1 MRCDRRYSTPLRL
14 LPRYARSLA
23 ILLAVRLVYR
33 VSGIAL
39 NGLATG
45 AMRLA
50 ENYVLLDDGG
60 RHLAVIAAAA
70 ASFAASAAAA
80 STAAAAFT
88 ITLPLH
94 RHPSPLTA
102 HRSPLTAH
110 YSPLTF
116 HPPLPL
122 HPSPSPS
129 PSPFTLTL
137 TLILYQAGDGRG
149 PAGTLAAKGLSRDQ
163 ANTSSWFVVY
173 RPCSRDSIAK
183 MLGRVG
189 VGKGLNIKGKSAK
202 I

>member
-102 HRSPLTAH
+102 HRSPLTTH
-110 YSPLTF
+110 L
-116 HPPLPL
+116 
-122 HPSPSPS
+122 
-129 PSPFTLTL
+129 SPFTLTRHAAAHGCRL
-137 TLILYQAGDGRG
+137 RPASGSGCPARPALQGLAQPTAQWRHDTTLPRRPGAWVSGLGF
-149 PAGTLAAKGLSRDQ
+149 TLPR
-163 ANTSSWFVVY
+163 
-173 RPCSRDSIAK
+173 RPGA
-183 MLGRVG
+183 RVCL
-189 VGKGLNIKGKSAK
+189 VRPSTQYTQ
-202 I
+202 

>member
-116 HPPLPL
+116 HPHVYSLQHLLVELISGNRGSSALRPLWKPNEIVL
-122 HPSPSPS
+122 H
-129 PSPFTLTL
+129 
-137 TLILYQAGDGRG
+137 R
-149 PAGTLAAKGLSRDQ
+149 
-163 ANTSSWFVVY
+163 
-173 RPCSRDSIAK
+173 
-183 MLGRVG
+183 
-189 VGKGLNIKGKSAK
+189 KS
-202 I
+202 

>member
-1 MRCDRRYSTPLRL
+1 MRFATETYSTPLRL
-14 LPRYARSLA
+14 LPRCARYLA
-23 ILLAVRLVYR
+23 RYLTRCTIVYR

-39 NGLATG
+39 NGLATD

-102 HRSPLTAH
+102 HRSPLTTH
-110 YSPLTF
+110 HSPLTF
-116 HPPLPL
+116 HP
-122 HPSPSPS
+122 HPHPHPN
-129 PSPFTLTL
+129 PTLN
-137 TLILYQAGDGRG
+137 
-149 PAGTLAAKGLSRDQ
+149 P
-163 ANTSSWFVVY
+163 N
-173 RPCSRDSIAK
+173 
-183 MLGRVG
+183 
-189 VGKGLNIKGKSAK
+189 
-202 I
+202 